1 MRLNEQQI
9 KAIQSEEKNIFL
21 LAGAGTGKTTVII
34 KRVQYLIEK
43 NIQPDQILVLSFTEE
58 SAKELTKRINNQ
70 NIQSQTFHS
79 YCLSCLP
86 KKEISTNPPGYTQK
100 EKLDISKYKNSL
112 FKGKKPYRFN
122 QYQQHLKK
130 ENKID
135 FDDILWLFLK
145 QKTTKTYTYIFIDEF
160 QDTNLLQ
167 YEVLK
172 KMTNS
177 KTSVFAVGD
186 PDQSIYAFRGSE
198 ITIIN
203 RFIKEYKAEIFKL
216 TLNYRSTP
224 KIIHIANNL
233 IKNNKQR
240 IEKQLIPTKKTT
252 GDLQIIITKNDDSK
266 IIEIIKKNQHT
277 TILYRNYL
285 DVIHLKKRLKET
297 YYTNYQ
303 LLTIHGS
310 KGLEFDTV
318 VVIGINQM
326 LKTESKK
333 SLEEERRLLFV
344 AITRAKKNLYLISS
358 HHNLFIQEIRDTKI
372 RLKTIK

>member
-1 MRLNEQQI
+1 MRLNEQQL
-9 KAIQSEEKNIFL
+9 KAVQSEGKNIFL

-34 KRVQYLIEK
+34 KRVQHLIEK
-43 NIQPDQILVLSFTEE
+43 NIHPNQILVLSFTAE
-58 SAKELTKRINNQ
+58 SAKELTKRINNDH
-70 NIQSQTFHS
+70 IQSQTFHS

-86 KKEISTNPPGYTQK
+86 KKEIITNPVGYTQK

-112 FKGKKPYRFN
+112 FKSKKPSRFN
-122 QYQQHLKK
+122 QYQQYLKK

-145 QKTTKTYTYIFIDEF
+145 QKTTKTYSYIFIDEF

-167 YEVLK
+167 YAVLK
-172 KMTNS
+172 KMTTY
-177 KTSVFAVGD
+177 KTSIFAVGD

-198 ITIIN
+198 LTVIN
-203 RFIKEYKAEIFKL
+203 RFIKEYQAKIFKL

-224 KIIHIANNL
+224 QIINIANTL
-233 IKNNKQR
+233 IKNNKKR
-240 IEKQLIPTKKTT
+240 IEKQLLPTIKTT
-252 GDLQIIITKNDDSK
+252 GDFQIITTPNPNIK

-285 DVIHLKKRLKET
+285 DIISLKKMLKET
-297 YYTNYQ
+297 YFTNYQ

-318 VVIGINQM
+318 IVIGIDQM
-326 LKTESKK
+326 IKTESKNT
-333 SLEEERRLLFV
+333 LEEERRLLFV
-344 AITRAKKNLYLISS
+344 AITRAKKNLYLISD
-358 HHNLFIQEIRDTKI
+358 HDNLFIKEIRDTKI